1 MLIWAC
7 DIIPSFILRQDL
19 TLSEN
24 IVLNYLILTKDK
36 AKAIGM
42 SMNFIARS
50 AAQRALANLSTKY
63 KMVSIDN
70 HGQVTILRQ
79 FATNTILIPINNR
92 TGRPSKLSQALLSD
106 VPRDTSGDSLN
117 LTETCSSTSTPSAT

>member
-1 MLIWAC
+1 
-7 DIIPSFILRQDL
+7 
-19 TLSEN
+19 
-24 IVLNYLILTKDK
+24 
-36 AKAIGM
+36 M

-79 FATNTILIPINNR
+79 FAQNTILIPINNR
-92 TGRPSKLSQALLSD
+92 TGRPSKLSQA
-106 VPRDTSGDSLN
+106 N
-117 LTETCSSTSTPSAT
+117 LTETDIPPQTPCSSESI

>member
-1 MLIWAC
+1 
-7 DIIPSFILRQDL
+7 
-19 TLSEN
+19 
-24 IVLNYLILTKDK
+24 
-36 AKAIGM
+36 M